1 MTEIFAVR
9 PPGTSTVIHLEIPGY
24 KPSSART
31 RSTEAVLCNAFVRR
45 DRNRVLLADA
55 LAWTAPPA
63 PSEPHEQWRWCRPC
77 LGHAVDAAGLA
88 EATVRAV
95 AAATDPPDSEAAP

>member
-24 KPSSART
+24 KPSPSRT
-31 RSTEAVLCNAFVRR
+31 RSTEAVLCNAFVKRH
-45 DRNRVLLADA
+45 RNRVPLAVA
-55 LAWTAPPA
+55 LAWTNPPG
-63 PSEPHEQWRWCRPC
+63 PDEPHEQWRWCRPC

-95 AAATDPPDSEAAP
+95 AAAAQPPDSKAAP